1 MKRVLTS
8 LAGLAGLAALG
19 RALRRRR
26 RANDRP
32 DDERATPAA
41 SGDPAEKLRRTLAA
55 QRPSAPETPP
65 TTGVETLEERR
76 ARVHAKA
83 REAMD
88 EMHDGGEPA
97 A

>member
-8 LAGLAGLAALG
+8 LAGLVGLAALG
-19 RALRRRR
+19 RALRRRQR
-26 RANDRP
+26 TYERLH
-32 DDERATPAA
+32 DEDTPPVA
-41 SGDPAEKLRRTLAA
+41 SGDPAEQLRRTLAA
-55 QRPSAPETPP
+55 QRPSEPEAAPVTN
-65 TTGVETLEERR
+65 VETLEERR

-88 EMHDGGEPA
+88 AMHDDGEPA